1 MTWALIQC
9 PAGKRGTFHLC
20 YSDLYHL
27 LKHHHRPS
35 TPLHCAPIP
44 EAPQDPKDLLLVPL
58 KPFVV
63 MFKVTGVYL
72 LFCFF
77 NISFCSGLRIRVV
90 LDTWLDFNQHVQ
102 NRDSESDALLTIAM
116 FRLCFRRSR
125 TNPLG
130 VIFMPL
136 KFQFKTQGSVYSS
149 GPFPFLFEM
158 IFFASKPPSGEEQ
171 HCFSGSSELMRG
183 RRLRR

>member
-1 MTWALIQC
+1 M
-9 PAGKRGTFHLC
+9 C

-90 LDTWLDFNQHVQ
+90 LDTWLDFDQHVQ

-158 IFFASKPPSGEEQ
+158 IFFCIKASFWRRAALFQRQQRAHARPQTPQISA
-171 HCFSGSSELMRG
+171 SAITGSL
-183 RRLRR
+183 LQTY

>member
-1 MTWALIQC
+1 MSDVSVNSVSCWETW
-9 PAGKRGTFHLC
+9 
-20 YSDLYHL
+20 DLPFVL
-27 LKHHHRPS
+27 FW
-35 TPLHCAPIP
+35 
-44 EAPQDPKDLLLVPL
+44 LVPPPETPPQTKHSSPL
-58 KPFVV
+58 RPHPGSP
-63 MFKVTGVYL
+63 TGPKGFAVSSIKAFCCDVQGNRCV

-90 LDTWLDFNQHVQ
+90 LDTWLDFDQHVQ